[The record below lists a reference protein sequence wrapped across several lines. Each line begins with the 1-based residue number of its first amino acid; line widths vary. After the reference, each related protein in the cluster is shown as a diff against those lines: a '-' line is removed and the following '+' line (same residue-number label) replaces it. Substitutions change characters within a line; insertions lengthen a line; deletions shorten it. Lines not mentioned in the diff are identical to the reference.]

1 MGDYQISARKYRPK
15 SFKEV
20 IGQEVITSTLE
31 NAVKTKQLAQA
42 LLFTG
47 PRGVG
52 KTSCARILAKMINGG
67 EKNDTSDFSFNI
79 FELDA
84 ASNNGVEGIRN
95 LTDQIR
101 IPPQTGNFKVYI
113 IDEVHMLSSS
123 AFNAFLKTLEEPPR
137 HCVFILATTEKHKI
151 IPTILSRCQIYD
163 FNRIGVDDISSHLIG
178 ISNTEKIEYDKKAI
192 NIIAKKADGSMRDAL
207 QIYDKILSSKSNEI
221 SLTTVMEGLNIL
233 DNQVYFELFDMIASN
248 KIPELLIL
256 TNSILSKGIQGDLLI
271 SGLGTFFRDL
281 LVSKDKKSIE
291 LFNSDEETKLKFEEV
306 SSKHTVDY
314 LIECIDITN
323 NCDIN
328 FAKSINQNLLIELT
342 FMKLASLNFN
352 DEKKK
357 FNYKIIPA
365 SYFNSNL
372 IPDKNI
378 SKEDKI
384 DVKPKLDIKINQ
396 RSSSSLSLKSIEKKE
411 EVDVAIETSIADV
424 IQENSLYNEADVIS
438 LWEKYSESMEDK
450 GRYNIASILRI
461 DKPIL
466 DNNIIKIALPNSTN
480 KVELESEK
488 KEILLFIRRNL
499 KNNDIYMQIS
509 VDESVEKV
517 LVYTDKDKYKLMKRK
532 NPDIEMLKDSFNLT
546 IQ

>member
-1 MGDYQISARKYRPK
+1 
-15 SFKEV
+15 
-20 IGQEVITSTLE
+20 
-31 NAVKTKQLAQA
+31 
-42 LLFTG
+42 
-47 PRGVG
+47 
-52 KTSCARILAKMINGG
+52 
-67 EKNDTSDFSFNI
+67 
-79 FELDA
+79 
-84 ASNNGVEGIRN
+84 
-95 LTDQIR
+95 
-101 IPPQTGNFKVYI
+101 
-113 IDEVHMLSSS
+113 MLSSS

-499 KNNDIYMQIS
+499 KNNDIYMEIN
-509 VDESVEKV
+509 VDESVEKE
-517 LVYTDKDKYKLMKRK
+517 LVYTDKDKYKLMRKK
-532 NPDIEMLKDSFNLT
+532 NPDIEILKDSFNLT
-546 IQ
+546 I

>member
-15 SFKEV
+15 SFDEV

-52 KTSCARILAKMINGG
+52 KTSCARILAKMINEGV
-67 EKNDTSDFSFNI
+67 KNNDSDFSFNI

-101 IPPQTGNFKVYI
+101 IPPQTGNYKVYI

-123 AFNAFLKTLEEPPR
+123 AFNAFLKTLEEPPK

-163 FNRIGVDDISSHLIG
+163 FNRISVDDISSYLIE
-178 ISNTEKIEYDKKAI
+178 ISNREKIKYEESAI

-207 QIYDKILSSKSNEI
+207 QIYDKILSSKDNEI
-221 SLTTVMEGLNIL
+221 SLSTVMEGLNIV
-233 DNQVYFELFDMIASN
+233 DNQVYFELFDMIVSN
-248 KIPELLIL
+248 KIPELLVL

-281 LVSKDKKSIE
+281 LVSKDNKSIR
-291 LFNSDEETKLKFEEV
+291 LFNSDKETKQKFKEV
-306 SSKHTVDY
+306 SSNHSIEY
-314 LIECIDITN
+314 FIECINITN
-323 NCDIN
+323 TCDIN
-328 FAKSINQNLLIELT
+328 FSKSINQNLLIELT
-342 FMKLASLNFN
+342 FMKLASLNYN

-365 SYFNSNL
+365 SYFNANL
-372 IPDKNI
+372 ITNKNVI
-378 SKEDKI
+378 KEEI
-384 DVKPKLDIKINQ
+384 LDVKPKLDIEIDKLTTS
-396 RSSSSLSLKSIEKKE
+396 RLSLKSVGKKE
-411 EVDVAIETSIADV
+411 FINSSENN
-424 IQENSLYNEADVIS
+424 IQESSHENNPYNETDIIA
-438 LWEKYSESMEDK
+438 LWEKYSEIMEEK

-461 DKPIL
+461 DNPTL
-466 DNNIIKIALPNSTN
+466 DQNTIKIVLPNSTN
-480 KVELESEK
+480 KVELENEK
-488 KEILLFIRRNL
+488 KQLLIYLRENL
-499 KNNDIYMQIS
+499 KNNEVYMEIN
-509 VDESVEKV
+509 VDESVQEK
-517 LVYTDKDKYKLMKRK
+517 LVYTDKDKYELMKKK
-532 NPDIEMLKDSFNLT
+532 NPDIEILKDSFNLS
-546 IQ
+546 I

>member
-15 SFKEV
+15 SFDEV

-52 KTSCARILAKMINGG
+52 KTSCARILAKMINEGV
-67 EKNDTSDFSFNI
+67 KNNDSDFSFNI

-101 IPPQTGNFKVYI
+101 IPPQIGNYKVYI

-123 AFNAFLKTLEEPPR
+123 AFNAFLKTLEEPPK

-163 FNRIGVDDISSHLIG
+163 FNRISVDDISSYLIE
-178 ISNTEKIEYDKKAI
+178 ISNREKIKYEESAI

-207 QIYDKILSSKSNEI
+207 QIYDKILSSKDNEI
-221 SLTTVMEGLNIL
+221 SLSTVMEGLNIV
-233 DNQVYFELFDMIASN
+233 DNQVYFELFDMIVSN
-248 KIPELLIL
+248 KIPELLVL

-281 LVSKDKKSIE
+281 LVSKDNKSIR
-291 LFNSDEETKLKFEEV
+291 LFNSDKETKQKFKEV
-306 SSKHTVDY
+306 SSNHSIEY
-314 LIECIDITN
+314 FIECINITN
-323 NCDIN
+323 TCDIN
-328 FAKSINQNLLIELT
+328 FSKSINQNLLIELT
-342 FMKLASLNFN
+342 FMKLASLNYN

-365 SYFNSNL
+365 SYFNANL
-372 IPDKNI
+372 ITNKNVI
-378 SKEDKI
+378 KEEKL
-384 DVKPKLDIKINQ
+384 DVKPKLDIEIDNLTTS
-396 RSSSSLSLKSIEKKE
+396 RLSLKSVEKKE
-411 EVDVAIETSIADV
+411 FINNSENNIEESSH
-424 IQENSLYNEADVIS
+424 ENNPYNETDIIA
-438 LWEKYSESMEDK
+438 LWEKYSEIMEEK

-461 DKPIL
+461 DNPTL
-466 DNNIIKIALPNSTN
+466 DQNTIKIVLPNSTN
-480 KVELESEK
+480 KVELENEK
-488 KEILLFIRRNL
+488 KQLLIYLRENL
-499 KNNDIYMQIS
+499 KNNEVYMEIN
-509 VDESVEKV
+509 VDESVQEK
-517 LVYTDKDKYKLMKRK
+517 LVYTDKDKYELMKKK
-532 NPDIEMLKDSFNLT
+532 NPDIEILKDSFNLS
-546 IQ
+546 I

>member
-499 KNNDIYMQIS
+499 KNNDIYMEIN
-509 VDESVEKV
+509 VDESVEKE
-517 LVYTDKDKYKLMKRK
+517 LVYTDKDKYKLMRKK
-532 NPDIEMLKDSFNLT
+532 NPDIEILKDSFNLT
-546 IQ
+546 I

>member
-15 SFKEV
+15 SFDEV

-52 KTSCARILAKMINGG
+52 KTSCARILAKMINEGV
-67 EKNDTSDFSFNI
+67 KNNDSDFSFNI

-101 IPPQTGNFKVYI
+101 IPPQTGNYKVYI

-123 AFNAFLKTLEEPPR
+123 AFNAFLKTLEEPPK

-163 FNRIGVDDISSHLIG
+163 FNRISVDDISSYLIE
-178 ISNTEKIEYDKKAI
+178 ISNREKIKYEESAI

-207 QIYDKILSSKSNEI
+207 QIYDKILSSKDNEI
-221 SLTTVMEGLNIL
+221 SLSTVMEGLNIV
-233 DNQVYFELFDMIASN
+233 DNQVYFELFDMIVSN
-248 KIPELLIL
+248 KIPELLLL

-281 LVSKDKKSIE
+281 LVSKDNKSIR
-291 LFNSDEETKLKFEEV
+291 LFNSDKETKQKFKEV
-306 SSKHTVDY
+306 SSNHSIEY
-314 LIECIDITN
+314 FIECINITN
-323 NCDIN
+323 TCDIN
-328 FAKSINQNLLIELT
+328 FSKSINQNLLIELT
-342 FMKLASLNFN
+342 FMKLASLNYN

-365 SYFNSNL
+365 SYFNANL
-372 IPDKNI
+372 ITNKNVI
-378 SKEDKI
+378 KEEKL
-384 DVKPKLDIKINQ
+384 DVKPKLDIEIDNLTTS
-396 RSSSSLSLKSIEKKE
+396 RLSLKSVGKKE
-411 EVDVAIETSIADV
+411 FINSSENN
-424 IQENSLYNEADVIS
+424 IQESSHENNPYNETDIIA
-438 LWEKYSESMEDK
+438 LWEKYSEIMEEK

-461 DKPIL
+461 DNPTL
-466 DNNIIKIALPNSTN
+466 DQNTIKIVLPNSTN
-480 KVELESEK
+480 KVELENEK
-488 KEILLFIRRNL
+488 KQLLIYLRENL
-499 KNNDIYMQIS
+499 KNNEVYMEIN
-509 VDESVEKV
+509 VDESVQEK
-517 LVYTDKDKYKLMKRK
+517 LVYTDKDKYELMKKK
-532 NPDIEMLKDSFNLT
+532 NPDIEILKDSFNLS
-546 IQ
+546 I

>member
-20 IGQEVITSTLE
+20 IGQDVITSTLE

-52 KTSCARILAKMINGG
+52 KTSCARILARMINGG
-67 EKNDTSDFSFNI
+67 EENDTSDFSFNI

-137 HCVFILATTEKHKI
+137 HCIFILATTEKHKI

-163 FNRIGVDDISSHLIG
+163 FNRIGVDDISSYLIG
-178 ISNTEKIEYDKKAI
+178 ISNTEKIKYDKKAI

-221 SLTTVMEGLNIL
+221 SLITVMEGLNIL
-233 DNQVYFELFDMIASN
+233 DNQVYFELFDMITSN
-248 KIPELLIL
+248 KIPELLVL

-291 LFNSDEETKLKFEEV
+291 LFNSDKETKLKFKEV

-342 FMKLASLNFN
+342 FMKLASLNYN

-365 SYFNSNL
+365 SYFNANL
-372 IPDKNI
+372 VTYKNVI
-378 SKEDKI
+378 KEEI
-384 DVKPKLDIKINQ
+384 LDVKPKLNIEIDKLTTS
-396 RSSSSLSLKSIEKKE
+396 RLSLKSVGKKDFINSSENNIEE
-411 EVDVAIETSIADV
+411 SSH
-424 IQENSLYNEADVIS
+424 ENNPYNETDIIA
-438 LWEKYSESMEDK
+438 LWESYSEIMEEK

-461 DKPIL
+461 DNPTLVQNTI
-466 DNNIIKIALPNSTN
+466 NIVLPNSTN
-480 KVELESEK
+480 KVELENVK
-488 KEILLFIRRNL
+488 KELLIYLRENL
-499 KNNDIYMQIS
+499 KNNDIYMEINVDDS
-509 VDESVEKV
+509 VQEK
-517 LVYTDKDKYKLMKRK
+517 LIYTDKDKYELMKKK
-532 NPDIEMLKDSFNLT
+532 NPDIEILKDSFNLS
-546 IQ
+546 I

>member
-20 IGQEVITSTLE
+20 VGQEVITSTLE

-67 EKNDTSDFSFNI
+67 ETNDNIDFSFNI

-123 AFNAFLKTLEEPPR
+123 AFNAFLKTLEEPPK
-137 HCVFILATTEKHKI
+137 HCIFILATTEKHKI

-163 FNRIGVDDISSHLIG
+163 FNRITIDDISGFLIN
-178 ISNTEKIEYDKKAI
+178 ISNKEKIKYEEKAI

-221 SLTTVMEGLNIL
+221 SLTTVMESLNVI
-233 DNQVYFELFDMIASN
+233 DNEIYFQLFDLITSN
-248 KIPELLIL
+248 KIPELLVL
-256 TNSILSKGIQGDLLI
+256 VNSILSKGIQGDLLI
-271 SGLGTFFRDL
+271 SGLATFIRDI
-281 LVSKDKKSIE
+281 LVSKNNESTE
-291 LFNSDEETKLKFEEV
+291 LFNSDKETKLKFKEV
-306 SSKHTVDY
+306 SKDYNVDY
-314 LIECIDITN
+314 LIECIDLLN
-323 NCDIN
+323 DCSIN
-328 FAKSINQNLLIELT
+328 LAKSINQNLLIELT
-342 FMKLASLNFN
+342 FMKLSSLNYN

-365 SYFNSNL
+365 SHFNSNL
-372 IPDKNI
+372 ILENSV
-378 SKEDKI
+378 SKEEKI
-384 DVKPKLDIKINQ
+384 DVKPKLEIESNL
-396 RSSSSLSLKSIEKKE
+396 STSNLSLKSLKNEEETTSLAESENKE
-411 EVDVAIETSIADV
+411 LFN
-424 IQENSLYNEADVIS
+424 ENKPYNETDIIA
-438 LWEKYSESMEDK
+438 LWDKYSEIMEEK

-461 DKPIL
+461 DNPTL
-466 DNNIIKIALPNSTN
+466 NHNTIKIILPNSTN
-480 KVELESEK
+480 KIELENEK
-488 KEILLFIRRNL
+488 KEILHFIRKNL
-499 KNNDIYMQIS
+499 KNNDIYIEIS
-509 VDESVEKV
+509 VNDSFEEKFA
-517 LVYTDKDKYKLMKRK
+517 YTDKDKYELMKKK
-532 NPDIEMLKDSFNLT
+532 NPDIEILKESFNLT
-546 IQ
+546 I

>member
-15 SFKEV
+15 SFDEV
-20 IGQEVITSTLE
+20 VGQEVITSTLE

-52 KTSCARILAKMINGG
+52 KTSCARILAKMINEGV
-67 EKNDTSDFSFNI
+67 KNDDSDFSFNI

-101 IPPQTGNFKVYI
+101 IPPQTGNYKVYI

-123 AFNAFLKTLEEPPR
+123 AFNAFLKTLEEPPK

-163 FNRIGVDDISSHLIG
+163 FNRISVDDICSYLIK
-178 ISNTEKIEYDKKAI
+178 ISNREKIKFEESAI

-207 QIYDKILSSKSNEI
+207 QIYDKILSSKNNEI
-221 SLTTVMEGLNIL
+221 SLSTVMEGLNIV
-233 DNQVYFELFDMIASN
+233 DNQVYFELFEMITSN
-248 KIPELLIL
+248 KIPELLVL

-281 LVSKDKKSIE
+281 LVSKDNKSIE
-291 LFNSDEETKLKFEEV
+291 LFNSDEETKLKFKEV
-306 SSKHTVDY
+306 SGKHSVEY
-314 LIECIDITN
+314 LIECINIINT
-323 NCDIN
+323 CDIN
-328 FAKSINQNLLIELT
+328 FSKSINQNLLIELT
-342 FMKLASLNFN
+342 FMKLASLNYS

-365 SYFNSNL
+365 SYFNTNL
-372 IPDKNI
+372 VANENVI
-378 SKEDKI
+378 KEEII
-384 DVKPKLDIKINQ
+384 DIKPKLDIEIDQLKN
-396 RSSSSLSLKSIEKKE
+396 SSLSLKSIEKNESVNNSENNIE
-411 EVDVAIETSIADV
+411 EEIY
-424 IQENSLYNEADVIS
+424 ENNPYNEADIIA
-438 LWEKYSESMEDK
+438 LWEKYSEIMEEK

-461 DKPIL
+461 DNPIL
-466 DNNIIKIALPNSTN
+466 DQNTIKIVLPNSTN
-480 KVELESEK
+480 KIELENEK
-488 KEILLFIRRNL
+488 KELLIYIRENL
-499 KNNDIYMQIS
+499 QNNNVYMEVNI
-509 VDESVEKV
+509 DESVQEK
-517 LVYTDKDKYKLMKRK
+517 LVYTDKDKYELMKKK
-532 NPDIEMLKDSFNLT
+532 NPDIEILKDLFNLSM
-546 IQ
+546 